1 MIRIGELF
9 RLLLDLNVTLRYYV
23 RCASLA
29 RHLYFRGNA
38 GVGAFRKVYGG
49 SKDNGFAPSHFRVA
63 NGNIIR
69 KVSV

>member
-1 MIRIGELF
+1 MTRTGEF
-9 RLLLDLNVTLRYYV
+9 FYQCNFGIHNSRYYV

-29 RHLYFRGNA
+29 RHLYMRGNA

-69 KVSV
+69 KV